1 MLDDLGLPKNT
12 KLVTTPDGRSIPDA
26 LTGTKSIEIKDSKRV
41 SYTNQLEI
49 QAEAAAQSG
58 RESVLITGEKTR
70 VSGNV
75 EKNFRVI
82 RREDLGPQ

>member
-26 LTGTKSIEIKDSKRV
+26 LTDSKSIEIKDAKRV
-41 SYTNQLEI
+41 SNTRQLRI
-49 QAEAAAQSG
+49 QAGAAAHSG

-70 VSGNV
+70 VSGKV
-75 EKNFRVI
+75 KENFDVI
-82 RREDLGPQ
+82 RGKDLGPE